1 LSPIGYE
8 TDTYTLLPAGT
19 VCASGALTTPPAANQ
34 FAGSDFRSGVI
45 RIAVSAISGATAF
58 AICLQDS
65 PDGGTTWYPTVGS
78 AAAMTNA
85 PGYGTVTPAASTN
98 YEITLST
105 FPGNLFR
112 VVAWATGGT
121 VTCGITADLQKWVAD
136 QS

>member
-1 LSPIGYE
+1 MGYE
-8 TDTYTLLPAGT
+8 TDSYTLLPAGT

-34 FAGSDFRSGVI
+34 YGGSDFKQGVI

-65 PDGGTTWYPTVGS
+65 PDGGTTWYPTVL
-78 AAAMTNA
+78 AAADMAAA
-85 PGYGTVTPAASTN
+85 PGYGTVTPVASKN
-98 YEITLST
+98 FEITLST

-121 VTCGITADLQKWVAD
+121 VTCGITCDAQKFVAD
-136 QS
+136 NT

>member
-1 LSPIGYE
+1 MGFE

-34 FAGSDFRSGVI
+34 FGGSDFKQGVI
-45 RIAVSAISGATAF
+45 RIQVSAISGATAF

-65 PDGGTTWYPTVGS
+65 GDNGTTWNPTVL
-78 AAAMTNA
+78 AAADMTGA
-85 PGYGTVTPAASTN
+85 PGYGTVTPVAAKN
-98 YEITLST
+98 FEVTLST

-121 VTCGITADLQKWVAD
+121 VTCGITGDFQKYVAD
-136 QS
+136 QT